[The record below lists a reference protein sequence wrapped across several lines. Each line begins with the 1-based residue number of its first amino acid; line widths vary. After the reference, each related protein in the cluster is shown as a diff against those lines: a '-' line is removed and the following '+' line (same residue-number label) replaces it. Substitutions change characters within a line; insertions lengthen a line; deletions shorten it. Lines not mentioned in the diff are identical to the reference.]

1 MTIKN
6 KVIERYGNNNLQRNE
21 YQGHI
26 VWCLFKDSEGQCYG
40 VNFISIK
47 SYDTKWISRI
57 LNDPTLKYV
66 CRWCGT
72 KGQFNSIMFMN
83 DELNT
88 TFYREFREGNIDK
101 CVSYISKFLW
111 KNGHKVRKESLK
123 TLLTELL
130 VHEENLNED

>member
-6 KVIERYGNNNLQRNE
+6 KKIERYGSNNLLRNK

-40 VNFISIK
+40 VNFLSLK
-47 SYDTKWISRI
+47 SYETKWISRI
-57 LNDPTLKYV
+57 LNDPTLNYV

-72 KGQFNSIMFMN
+72 KGSFNSIMFMN
-83 DELNT
+83 DELNP
-88 TFYREFREGNIDK
+88 TFYREFREGKIDN
-101 CVSYISKFLW
+101 CVSYISRFLW

-123 TLLTELL
+123 TVMNELFTY
-130 VHEENLNED
+130 EESLDED